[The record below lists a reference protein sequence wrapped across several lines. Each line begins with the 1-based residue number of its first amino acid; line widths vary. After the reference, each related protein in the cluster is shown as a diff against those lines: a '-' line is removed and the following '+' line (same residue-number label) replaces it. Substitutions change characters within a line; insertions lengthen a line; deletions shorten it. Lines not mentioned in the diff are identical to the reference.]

1 MTASYE
7 NPESFR
13 QALQARLR
21 NVAADRDVSVQDL
34 QLRFL
39 MERLLARLF
48 HEPTPPW
55 ILKGGFAM
63 ELRYRPRART
73 TRDIDL
79 TISDANEGP
88 LDDRIDEIREKIQE
102 AAAIEL
108 GDHLDFRVGSARGEL
123 PGAPAG
129 GARFPIDAL
138 IAGRTFGRFHLDVGF
153 GDPISGDPEELI
165 GDDLLAFA
173 GIAPARALAIPKA
186 QQFAEKLHAY
196 TYRWTDRDNTRV
208 KDLVDLVLF
217 IERGELDPAAIVS
230 AVHETFTRRGTHP
243 VPDTLDPPPSSW
255 TDEFPPMAEQAGLT
269 TTDTLTAFARLTEYW
284 NARPQ

>member
-1 MTASYE
+1 MTTSYD

-21 NVAADRDVSVQDL
+21 NVAADRGVSVQDL

-48 HEPTPPW
+48 HEPAPPW

-79 TISDANEGP
+79 TISDAHERP
-88 LDDRIDEIREKIQE
+88 LDDRLDEIREKIQE

-108 GDHLDFRVGSARGEL
+108 GDHLDFRVGTARGEL

-217 IERGELDPAAIVS
+217 IERGELDPAAVVS
-230 AVHETFTRRGTHP
+230 AVHETFARRGTHP

-269 TTDTLTAFARLTEYW
+269 ATDASTAFARLTEYW

>member
-1 MTASYE
+1 MTASYD

-21 NVAADRDVSVQDL
+21 NVAADRGVSVQDL

-48 HEPTPPW
+48 HEPAPPW

-79 TISDANEGP
+79 TISNANESP

-108 GDHLDFRVGSARGEL
+108 GDHLDFRVG
-123 PGAPAG
+123 
-129 GARFPIDAL
+129 
-138 IAGRTFGRFHLDVGF
+138 
-153 GDPISGDPEELI
+153 
-165 GDDLLAFA
+165 
-173 GIAPARALAIPKA
+173 
-186 QQFAEKLHAY
+186 
-196 TYRWTDRDNTRV
+196 
-208 KDLVDLVLF
+208 
-217 IERGELDPAAIVS
+217 
-230 AVHETFTRRGTHP
+230 
-243 VPDTLDPPPSSW
+243 
-255 TDEFPPMAEQAGLT
+255 
-269 TTDTLTAFARLTEYW
+269 
-284 NARPQ
+284 

>member
-1 MTASYE
+1 MTTSYD

-21 NVAADRDVSVQDL
+21 NVAADRGVSVQDL

-39 MERLLARLF
+39 MERLIARLF
-48 HEPTPPW
+48 HEPAPPW

-79 TISDANEGP
+79 TISDANEGQ
-88 LDDRIDEIREKIQE
+88 LDDRINEIREKVQE
-102 AAAIEL
+102 AAAIAL
-108 GDHLDFRVGSARGEL
+108 GDHLNFRVGSARGEL

-196 TYRWTDRDNTRV
+196 TYRWTDRVNTRV

-217 IERGELDPAAIVS
+217 IERGELDPAAVVS
-230 AVHETFTRRGTHP
+230 AVHETFARRGTHP

-255 TDEFPPMAEQAGLT
+255 TDEFPPMAKQAGLT
-269 TTDTLTAFARLTEYW
+269 VTDASTAFARLTEYW
-284 NARPQ
+284 NTRPQ

>member
-1 MTASYE
+1 MTTSYD

-79 TISDANEGP
+79 TISDANESS
-88 LDDRIDEIREKIQE
+88 LDDRLNEIREKIQE

-108 GDHLDFRVGSARGEL
+108 GDHLDFRVGSARGDL

-153 GDPISGDPEELI
+153 GDPISGDPEELV

-217 IERGELDPAAIVS
+217 IERGELDPEAVVAAVS
-230 AVHETFTRRGTHP
+230 ETFMRRATHP

-255 TDEFPPMAEQAGLT
+255 TDEFPSMAKQAGLT
-269 TTDTLTAFARLTEYW
+269 TTDASTAFARLTEYW

>member
-1 MTASYE
+1 MTTSYD

-21 NVAADRDVSVQDL
+21 NVAADRGVSVQDL

-39 MERLLARLF
+39 MERLIARLF
-48 HEPTPPW
+48 HEPAPPW

-79 TISDANEGP
+79 TISDANEGQ
-88 LDDRIDEIREKIQE
+88 LDDRINEIREKVQE
-102 AAAIEL
+102 AAAIAL
-108 GDHLDFRVGSARGEL
+108 GDHLNFRVGSARGEL

-173 GIAPARALAIPKA
+173 AGIAPARALANPKA
-186 QQFAEKLHAY
+186 QQFAE
-196 TYRWTDRDNTRV
+196 
-208 KDLVDLVLF
+208 
-217 IERGELDPAAIVS
+217 G
-230 AVHETFTRRGTHP
+230 
-243 VPDTLDPPPSSW
+243 
-255 TDEFPPMAEQAGLT
+255 
-269 TTDTLTAFARLTEYW
+269 
-284 NARPQ
+284 

>member
-1 MTASYE
+1 MTASYD

-21 NVAADRDVSVQDL
+21 NAAADRGVSVQDL

-79 TISDANEGP
+79 TISNANESP
-88 LDDRIDEIREKIQE
+88 LDDRIDAIREKIQE

-217 IERGELDPAAIVS
+217 IERGELDPAAVVS
-230 AVHETFTRRGTHP
+230 AVHETFARRGTHP

-269 TTDTLTAFARLTEYW
+269 TTDALTAFARLTEYW

>member
-1 MTASYE
+1 MTASYD
-7 NPESFR
+7 NSESFR

-21 NVAADRDVSVQDL
+21 NVAADRGVSVQDL

-79 TISDANEGP
+79 TVSDANESP
-88 LDDRIDEIREKIQE
+88 LDDRIDAIREKIQE

-153 GDPISGDPEELI
+153 GDPISGDPEELV

-173 GIAPARALAIPKA
+173 GIAPARALAIPKP

-217 IERGELDPAAIVS
+217 IERGELDQATVVT
-230 AVHETFTRRGTHP
+230 AVHETFARRGTHP
-243 VPDTLDPPPSSW
+243 VPDTLDPPPPSW

-269 TTDTLTAFARLTEYW
+269 TTDALTAFALLTEYW

>member
-1 MTASYE
+1 MTTSYD

-21 NVAADRDVSVQDL
+21 NVAADRGVSVQDL

-39 MERLLARLF
+39 MERLIARLF
-48 HEPTPPW
+48 HEPAPPW

-79 TISDANEGP
+79 TISDANEGQ
-88 LDDRIDEIREKIQE
+88 LDDRINEIREKVQE
-102 AAAIEL
+102 AAAIAL
-108 GDHLDFRVGSARGEL
+108 GDHLNFRVGSARGEL

-186 QQFAEKLHAY
+186 QQFAE
-196 TYRWTDRDNTRV
+196 
-208 KDLVDLVLF
+208 
-217 IERGELDPAAIVS
+217 
-230 AVHETFTRRGTHP
+230 
-243 VPDTLDPPPSSW
+243 
-255 TDEFPPMAEQAGLT
+255 
-269 TTDTLTAFARLTEYW
+269 
-284 NARPQ
+284 

>member
-1 MTASYE
+1 MTASYD

-21 NVAADRDVSVQDL
+21 NVAVDRNVSVQDL

-79 TISDANEGP
+79 TISDASESP
-88 LDDRIDEIREKIQE
+88 LDDRLDEIREKIQE

-217 IERGELDPAAIVS
+217 IERGELDPAAVVS
-230 AVHETFTRRGTHP
+230 AVNETFARRGTHP
-243 VPDTLDPPPSSW
+243 VPDTLDPPPPSW

-269 TTDTLTAFARLTEYW
+269 TTDALTAFARLTEYW